1 MKRYKMTNSDK
12 CPRCGNTETIEH
24 LLWECIHAQQI
35 WAEYN
40 EYMSKNRQIND
51 TVAEYGDIYKVGSNP
66 GTALIKIRVIQ
77 ESIQKTRPTLWTTSR
92 MNQLVEDLLKI
103 ECYIGK
109 KNHTTDKFNKNWFF
123 VNKNS

>member
-1 MKRYKMTNSDK
+1 
-12 CPRCGNTETIEH
+12 
-24 LLWECIHAQQI
+24 
-35 WAEYN
+35 
-40 EYMSKNRQIND
+40 MSKNRQIND